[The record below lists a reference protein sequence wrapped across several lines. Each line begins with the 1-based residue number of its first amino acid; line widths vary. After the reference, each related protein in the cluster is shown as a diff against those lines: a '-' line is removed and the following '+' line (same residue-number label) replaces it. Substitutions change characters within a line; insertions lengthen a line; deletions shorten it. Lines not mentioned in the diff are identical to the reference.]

1 MVILVERCLALIVKN
16 LEEIKRHRFT
26 NTFIID
32 SKPVMAATQ
41 ENNFKNPNRNTRN
54 KKKKPK
60 RNPAATLG
68 YYSYQQVPG
77 RKDNYIFFWGY
88 RTFAKIPTKQKAA

>member
-1 MVILVERCLALIVKN
+1 
-16 LEEIKRHRFT
+16 
-26 NTFIID
+26 
-32 SKPVMAATQ
+32 MAATQ
-41 ENNFKNPNRNTRN
+41 ENNFKNPNRNTQN

-68 YYSYQQVPG
+68 YYSYQKVPG

-88 RTFAKIPTKQKAA
+88 RTFAKIQTKQKAA